1 MEDVKVKQIH
11 EKILNSLGIDLRTE
25 PIPFLAYYDGKILID
40 EIDLEDL
47 WYLIDS
53 GNKPNSIMIEDP
65 KEYEKILQKYKNRV
79 LQNEK

>member
-1 MEDVKVKQIH
+1 MEDIKVKQIH

-25 PIPFLAYYDGKILID
+25 PIPFLAYYDGKTLID

-65 KEYEKILQKYKNRV
+65 KEYKKVLQKYKNRV
-79 LQNEK
+79 LQNKK